1 MHLMTHNFYMI
12 GTIFAVLI
20 TAGVGVLVFCCLT
33 CSNCGCKEKDE
44 IFRRK
49 SA

>member
-1 MHLMTHNFYMI
+1 MHFMTHTFYTI

-20 TAGVGVLVFCCLT
+20 TAGVGVLIFCCLT